1 VVKDYHYASL
11 ESKIAPM
18 VLFYSPHRVGSMLI
32 KIKPRQIPEAL
43 SAIETNWKT
52 LSGGQPFE
60 YSFLDEDINSQYKIY
75 QRWMGMMGT
84 STLFAIGIACLGLFG
99 LSGLMAVNRSKE
111 IGIRKVLG
119 ATLSNIF
126 FLLNKSTIKIACL
139 AFVLAVPFS
148 WYLMS
153 KWLEDFAYRITISWE
168 IFAIAGII
176 GILTAVIAVSVPS
189 IKAALIN
196 PVKSLRN
203 E

>member
-1 VVKDYHYASL
+1 MA
-11 ESKIAPM
+11 
-18 VLFYSPHRVGSMLI
+18 LFYKPNSVGSVLV
-32 KIKPRQIPEAL
+32 KIKPGRIPEAL
-43 SAIETNWKT
+43 AAVETNWKT
-52 LSGGQPFE
+52 LSNGQPFE
-60 YSFLDEDINSQYKIY
+60 YSFLDEDINSQYKTY

-84 STLFAIGIACLGLFG
+84 STLFAICIACLGLFG
-99 LSGLMAVNRSKE
+99 LSGLMAVNRTKE

-119 ATLSNIF
+119 ATIPNIF
-126 FLLNKSTIKIACL
+126 FLLNKSTLKIAMVAL
-139 AFVLAVPFS
+139 VLAVPFS

-153 KWLEDFAYRITISWE
+153 KWLEDFAYRISISWE

-189 IKAALIN
+189 IKAALMN